1 VSGTAEALLGVIA
14 LALLVMA
21 GIQVG
26 AVIAGVRLA
35 RRVDQLTR
43 QLERDIKPLVEN
55 LTAVSAE
62 AVRTASVASRQ
73 IERVDHLFGELTTRV
88 DETLAAAQQFV
99 QGPARKGMAIL
110 SGVQAAM
117 SALQGIRQTSKRRR
131 DTRPRVEDES
141 LFIG

>member
-14 LALLVMA
+14 FALLVMA

-26 AVIAGVRLA
+26 AIIAGVRLA

-43 QLERDIKPLVEN
+43 QVERDLKPLLEN

-73 IERVDHLFGELTTRV
+73 IERVDHLFGELATRV
-88 DETLAAAQQFV
+88 DDTLAAAQQFV
-99 QGPARKGMAIL
+99 QGPARKGLAIL

-117 SALQGIRQTSKRRR
+117 SALQGIRQTSRRRR